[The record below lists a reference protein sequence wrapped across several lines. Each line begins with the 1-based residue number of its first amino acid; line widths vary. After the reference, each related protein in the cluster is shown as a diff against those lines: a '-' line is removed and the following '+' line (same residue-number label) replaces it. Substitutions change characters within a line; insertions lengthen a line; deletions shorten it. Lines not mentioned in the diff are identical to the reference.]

1 MEGTKTV
8 HYNIRATRVLDKIY
22 TSTFYIGDSRK
33 TAQGLEE
40 VAAMLQASPDDRD
53 MLLDNIRQATTHVTA
68 TLSRLI
74 GRTRCIEE
82 VVPDTDD
89 DMYAGPVASLADAQ
103 VKRPEGEWAT
113 VVQPFTLTEKH
124 SQSGKAVDLVPG
136 DIIIATGYYD
146 PVQIMPQPAATAA
159 SQTGSQIPGD
169 DQNLGTEFLGGTVW
183 QLFPDHPKTGQFEF
197 TILATRNMPTE
208 SFKEIAALSE
218 DLIAAFA
225 TREWALSVKPDEAP
239 AFANRLAELENRLR
253 VLGSIRKKP
262 LRKSLYGGL
271 RQQDVVI
278 EEEQ

>member
-8 HYNIRATRVLDKIY
+8 HYDIRATRVLDKIY
-22 TSTFYIGDSRK
+22 TNTFYIGDSRK
-33 TAQGLEE
+33 TSQGLEE

-74 GRTRCIEE
+74 GRTRCSEE

-89 DMYAGPVASLADAQ
+89 DMFAGTLDSLADAQ
-103 VKRPEGEWAT
+103 TKRPEGAWAT
-113 VVQPFTLTEKH
+113 VARPFTLTEKY
-124 SQSGKAVDLVPG
+124 SQSGTAIDLVAG
-136 DIIIATGYYD
+136 DVIVATGYYD
-146 PVQIMPQPAATAA
+146 PVQVMPQPVAEAA
-159 SQTGSQIPGD
+159 SETGSQIPGGAL
-169 DQNLGTEFLGGTVW
+169 NPGTSYLGGTVW
-183 QLFPDHPKTGQFEF
+183 QPFPDHPRTGQFEF

-225 TREWALSVKPDEAP
+225 TREWALSVKPDEATT
-239 AFANRLAELENRLR
+239 FANRLAELENRLR
-253 VLGSIRKKP
+253 VLGSIRQKP

-278 EEEQ
+278 EEE